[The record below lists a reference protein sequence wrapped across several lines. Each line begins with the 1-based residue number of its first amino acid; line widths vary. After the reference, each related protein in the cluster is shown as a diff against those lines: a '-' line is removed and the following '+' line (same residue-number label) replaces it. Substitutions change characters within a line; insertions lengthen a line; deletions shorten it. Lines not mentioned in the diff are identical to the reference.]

1 MTHST
6 PNRKLLNTDKL
17 FEEGRQTEYFG
28 EGNIENIKATGE
40 ISQKRKLKQKWQTVL

>member
-17 FEEGRQTEYFG
+17 LEEGRQTEYFG
-28 EGNIENIKATGE
+28 RVTLKTSKHRVKFSKRENSA
-40 ISQKRKLKQKWQTVL
+40 

>member
-17 FEEGRQTEYFG
+17 LEEGRQTGYFG
-28 EGNIENIKATGE
+28 RVTLKTSKLRVKFPKKENSSKSG
-40 ISQKRKLKQKWQTVL
+40 RRF